1 MKKGVIISVAVTVE
15 FARALGHGRDA
26 VDDSYVDKY
35 LKEYQDY
42 KNSSMYKLLEY
53 FY

>member
-1 MKKGVIISVAVTVE
+1 MKKWIIISVAVTVE

-42 KNSSMYKLLEY
+42 KNSSMYKLL
-53 FY
+53 